1 MVTRGAFSVAASS
14 VSAFAFALG
23 VGRNLDKGGLG
34 DALAG
39 AWLAGIAIVSLSAL
53 VEKYAFKS

>member
-1 MVTRGAFSVAASS
+1 MAASS